1 MRKTWTQIKNET
13 MTKDEQRAARVLAL
27 RDLAQMELAELRE
40 ALRVTQKDLAKKLKV
55 TQVSVS
61 RLERRPNVL
70 VETLSNYIRGLGG
83 HLELHAVLPNRT
95 IKLTHLLASAERK
108 AARTAARSSLAE
120 RFLARNRAVARKKN
134 RAGTRAKRAEGRR

>member
-1 MRKTWTQIKNET
+1 MRQTWTQIKNET
-13 MTKDEQRAARVLAL
+13 MTKDEQRAARMLAL
-27 RDLAQMELAELRE
+27 RDLAQMELVELRE

-70 VETLSNYIRGLGG
+70 VETLSNYIQGLGG

-95 IKLTHLLASAERK
+95 IKLTHLLASTERRT
-108 AARTAARSSLAE
+108 ARTAAKASPAGRLS
-120 RFLARNRAVARKKN
+120 ARNRAVARKKD
-134 RAGTRAKRAEGRR
+134 RAGTRAKRAEVRG

>member
-13 MTKDEQRAARVLAL
+13 MTKGEQRAARVLAL

-40 ALRVTQKDLAKKLKV
+40 ALRVSQKDLAKKLNV
-55 TQVSVS
+55 TQVAVS

-70 VETLSNYIRGLGG
+70 VETLSNYVRGLGG

-95 IKLTHLLASAERK
+95 IKLTHLLASAERI
-108 AARTAARSSLAE
+108 AAKSSHAG
-120 RFLARNRAVARKKN
+120 RFLVRNRAVARKKN
-134 RAGTRAKRAEGRR
+134 RAGSRAKRAEVRG